1 MDKYNRLCANIEDQI
16 TADCNHKNS
25 TSEYCELLRMIY
37 SDCVKYRD
45 RKLRTLAEEKTKETR
60 IKSKVA

>member
-1 MDKYNRLCANIEDQI
+1 MDKYNRLCANIEDQMI
-16 TADCNHKNS
+16 ADCHQINS
-25 TSEYCELLRMIY
+25 TDQYCELLRTIY

-45 RKLRTLAEEKTKETR
+45 RKLRTIAEEKMKETK

>member
-1 MDKYNRLCANIEDQI
+1 MDKYNRLCANIEDQMA
-16 TADCNHKNS
+16 ADCNYKNS
-25 TSEYCELLRMIY
+25 TSEYCELLRTIY

-45 RKLRTLAEEKTKETR
+45 RKLRTLAEEKTKEAK

>member
-1 MDKYNRLCANIEDQI
+1 MEKYNHLCANIEDQI
-16 TADCNHKNS
+16 TADCNQKNS
-25 TSEYCELLRMIY
+25 TSECCELMRTLY

-45 RKLRTLAEEKTKETR
+45 RKLRTITEEKTKETR

>member
-1 MDKYNRLCANIEDQI
+1 MDKYNNLCANIEDQI
-16 TADCNHKNS
+16 TADCKQKHS
-25 TSEYCELLRMIY
+25 TGEYCELLRMIY

-45 RKLRTLAEEKTKETR
+45 RKLRTITEEKMKETR